1 MELRVIDF
9 DILTR
14 NFQPYVD
21 GYKNIESEK
30 RAMLDS
36 IQPVRKEMESIM
48 KSASSILDEV
58 SQQKSAERFRTLQ
71 DSLMKSDNDFKYK
84 LKGLQEDL
92 NTSVFEQ
99 LSEIVSVWAK
109 ENSIN
114 VVMDKME
121 VIFNTDD
128 IDATEDIL
136 SVVKEKGLFYKVEVI
151 EDEKV
156 EEVEIID
163 EKVKSGQTF
172 DLIADYAEP
181 LPVKIIAD
189 LLGFPESEEHL
200 LRPWS
205 QAIVKMYE
213 VNPTVQY
220 QSEAKVAAQEF
231 ADYVRALAE
240 SRKKTPGADLISD
253 LAIVEE
259 NGEKLN
265 MHELVATCVL
275 LLNAGHEASVN
286 AFGNGMVAA
295 LQRPDQTAL
304 LRDNSRGITNT
315 ALEEFMRFDAPLHM
329 FERTATADTEIGG
342 VSIKEGQKIAALI
355 GSANRDETVFS
366 SPESMDLT
374 RDPNPH
380 IGFGAG
386 IHFCIGAPLARLEMS
401 VSLPA
406 LWEKYP
412 HMQLA
417 GDAIR
422 RPTFVLR
429 GYESVAIS
437 A

>member
-1 MELRVIDF
+1 MIDFTDPAFVSDPYPDLKELRAEGKPVWHEGMQMFLAARHVDANDVF
-9 DILTR
+9 R
-14 NFQPYVD
+14 NKSLGRIF
-21 GYKNIESEK
+21 KEK
-30 RAMLDS
+30 SPEFEWEIFNWLHSD
-36 IQPVRKEMESIM
+36 
-48 KSASSILDEV
+48 SILDSEPPKHTRLRSLV
-58 SQQKSAERFRTLQ
+58 AKAFNRQKIEGMRPAVGRIT
-71 DSLMKSDNDFKYK
+71 
-84 LKGLQEDL
+84 
-92 NTSVFEQ
+92 EQ
-99 LSEIVSVWAK
+99 LL
-109 ENSIN
+109 
-114 VVMDKME
+114 
-121 VIFNTDD
+121 
-128 IDATEDIL
+128 DA
-136 SVVKEKGLFYKVEVI
+136 
-151 EDEKV
+151 
-156 EEVEIID
+156 ID

-213 VNPTVQY
+213 VNPSVQY
-220 QSEAKVAAQEF
+220 QNEAKAAAKEF

-240 SRKKTPGADLISD
+240 SRKKIPGEDLISD
-253 LAIVEE
+253 LASVEE

-295 LQRPDQTAL
+295 LQRPDQVAL
-304 LRDNSRGITNT
+304 LRDNPRGISET
-315 ALEEFMRFDAPLHM
+315 ALEEFMRFDAPLHL
-329 FERTATADTEIGG
+329 FERTATEDTELGG

-366 SPESMDLT
+366 SADLMDLT

-380 IGFGAG
+380 IGFGGG
-386 IHFCIGAPLARLEMS
+386 IHFCLGAPLARLEMS

-406 LWEKYP
+406 LWERYP

-417 GDAIR
+417 GEAIR

>member
-1 MELRVIDF
+1 MIDFTDPHFVADPYPALKELRNAPGPVWHEDMQIFLAARHADANDVFRNKSLGRIFKEKTPDF
-9 DILTR
+9 EWEIFNWLHAD
-14 NFQPYVD
+14 
-21 GYKNIESEK
+21 
-30 RAMLDS
+30 
-36 IQPVRKEMESIM
+36 
-48 KSASSILDEV
+48 SILDSEPPKHTRLRSLV
-58 SQQKSAERFRTLQ
+58 AKAFNRQKIEGMRPAVERITEQLL
-71 DSLMKSDNDFKYK
+71 DAIDKK
-84 LKGLQEDL
+84 LKDGK
-92 NTSVFEQ
+92 N
-99 LSEIVSVWAK
+99 
-109 ENSIN
+109 
-114 VVMDKME
+114 
-121 VIFNTDD
+121 
-128 IDATEDIL
+128 
-136 SVVKEKGLFYKVEVI
+136 
-151 EDEKV
+151 
-156 EEVEIID
+156 
-163 EKVKSGQTF
+163 F

-220 QSEAKVAAQEF
+220 QVEAKKAAAEF
-231 ADYVRALAE
+231 AEYVRDLAT
-240 SRKKTPGADLISD
+240 SRKKTPGPDLISD
-253 LAIVEE
+253 LASVEE

-295 LQRPDQTAL
+295 LQRPDQMRL
-304 LRDNSRGITNT
+304 LRETPREITNT
-315 ALEEFMRFDAPLHM
+315 ALEEFMRFDAPLHL
-329 FERTATADTEIGG
+329 FERTATADTVVGG
-342 VSIKEGQKIAALI
+342 VQIKEGQKIAALI

-366 SPESMDLT
+366 APETMDLT

-386 IHFCIGAPLARLEMS
+386 IHFCLGAPLARLEMS

-406 LWEKYP
+406 LWEKHP
-412 HMQLA
+412 SMQLA
-417 GDAIR
+417 AEPVR

-437 A
+437 V